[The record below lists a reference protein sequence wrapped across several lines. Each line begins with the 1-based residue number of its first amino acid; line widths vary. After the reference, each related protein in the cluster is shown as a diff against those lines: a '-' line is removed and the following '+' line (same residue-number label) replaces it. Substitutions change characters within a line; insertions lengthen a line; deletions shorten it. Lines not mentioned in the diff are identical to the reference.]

1 MKADGVEP
9 DLRSFEKAWRASSIC
24 GKSDASSRDAA
35 LRLLEELRDSNVRPD
50 RDIYASFVKFS
61 LPLQKHRKSS
71 AKKHRGVAKGDDADD
86 SSEQPPSPPP
96 PSPPFANAW
105 SIGICWGL
113 LRDLLAD
120 GQTPTPRTVF
130 HLASAMAEAGHTKDA
145 NRLLEEL
152 RSYGVAPEPY
162 AYSVVL
168 RATMDHIRDAE
179 FNLRYLEKKME
190 PTEENIKNVKHGSYE
205 IIFRRDDCL
214 RLLDAMLLAGL
225 SPPLDLTVKLGIAL
239 KRHPKN
245 ELELDRLLEHVAA
258 RALTL
263 KKWEPRSS
271 ESSGSGSS
279 SSDSSGSGS
288 SEVADDGDEEED
300 DDESDEE
307 SGEPPSSKREDTT
320 RGEKCSF
327 VRYKEILICLHE
339 HAEFEK
345 VRTVHSNIRK
355 AGFQPTQLTY
365 SMQINALE
373 KLGMVDETVAML
385 EEMEAVGNVTPDA
398 FHLSSAITAC
408 GKARRPQQ
416 ALDLFE
422 SMQTEPLNI
431 KPSRLAYAT
440 AIQACANSGWWRE
453 AVSLFMKHESDPP
466 KCEDVKNSGK
476 IIEDGPLV
484 GQRIIFNA
492 ILDAIAPSTSSH
504 ILPVEPS
511 SSDDDGGRA
520 VASSSSVSPQPPT
533 DPQHEFEQKR
543 ALAHLI
549 WSRALEVGCYPNLV
563 TWIKGGRSARLDLH
577 NCSVGAAEMAIRW
590 WLQDLRAPL
599 LEAHNENRWLP
610 SLCVITGRGK
620 SRPDYQQRDLRE
632 SMEGLLLELGV
643 PTITTMHDDMQWED
657 KAKIKRRHEGAFYLD
672 AETIVWMARLEA
684 AEQEDR

>member
-1 MKADGVEP
+1 M
-9 DLRSFEKAWRASSIC
+9 
-24 GKSDASSRDAA
+24 
-35 LRLLEELRDSNVRPD
+35 
-50 RDIYASFVKFS
+50 
-61 LPLQKHRKSS
+61 
-71 AKKHRGVAKGDDADD
+71 AKGDDADD

-120 GQTPTPRTVF
+120 GQTPHPERSLPCERDGGGRP
-130 HLASAMAEAGHTKDA
+130 HQDA

-152 RSYGVAPEPY
+152 RDYGVAPEPY

-190 PTEENIKNVKHGSYE
+190 PTENIKNVKHGSYE

-300 DDESDEE
+300 EDESDEE

-355 AGFQPTQLTY
+355 AGF
-365 SMQINALE
+365 N
-373 KLGMVDETVAML
+373 
-385 EEMEAVGNVTPDA
+385 
-398 FHLSSAITAC
+398 
-408 GKARRPQQ
+408 RR
-416 ALDLFE
+416 
-422 SMQTEPLNI
+422 S
-431 KPSRLAYAT
+431 
-440 AIQACANSGWWRE
+440 
-453 AVSLFMKHESDPP
+453 
-466 KCEDVKNSGK
+466 
-476 IIEDGPLV
+476 
-484 GQRIIFNA
+484 
-492 ILDAIAPSTSSH
+492 
-504 ILPVEPS
+504 
-511 SSDDDGGRA
+511 
-520 VASSSSVSPQPPT
+520 
-533 DPQHEFEQKR
+533 
-543 ALAHLI
+543 
-549 WSRALEVGCYPNLV
+549 
-563 TWIKGGRSARLDLH
+563 
-577 NCSVGAAEMAIRW
+577 
-590 WLQDLRAPL
+590 
-599 LEAHNENRWLP
+599 
-610 SLCVITGRGK
+610 
-620 SRPDYQQRDLRE
+620 
-632 SMEGLLLELGV
+632 
-643 PTITTMHDDMQWED
+643 
-657 KAKIKRRHEGAFYLD
+657 
-672 AETIVWMARLEA
+672 
-684 AEQEDR
+684 